1 MQAII
6 IDDEKHCRDVLQM
19 LLNKYCPQVKVI
31 ATCAD
36 GKSGLEAIQA
46 SEPNLV
52 FLDVEMPG
60 MDGFE
65 MLQACKNINFSV
77 VFTTAYDQY
86 AIQAIRHSA
95 IDFLLK
101 PIDKDELIQAVNRAQ
116 AHAQA
121 SPPNKKVDTLLQFLQ
136 QHLQPNERIA
146 LPTLDGL
153 RMMPIKEILYCESDG
168 GYTRIFMQQGV
179 QDKPAVLICRTLK
192 EVEDVLKEKG
202 FFRVHNSY
210 LINLS
215 YIDKYI
221 KGDGGEIV
229 MSDGKSIPVSRNRKQ
244 EFLTRIERL

>member
-19 LLNKYCPQVKVI
+19 LLNKYCPQVKIVAMCNDGTTALAAI
-31 ATCAD
+31 A
-36 GKSGLEAIQA
+36 QY
-46 SEPNLV
+46 EPNLI

-65 MLQACKNINFSV
+65 LLQAIPQPTFSV
-77 VFTTAYDQY
+77 VFTTAYNQY

-95 IDFLLK
+95 LDFLLK
-101 PIDKDELIQAVNRAQ
+101 PIDKDELIQAVQRAQ
-116 AHAQA
+116 QAQQQA
-121 SPPNKKVDTLLQFLQ
+121 SHPTKKVDNLLQFLQ

-168 GYTRIFMQQGV
+168 GYTRIFMQQ
-179 QDKPAVLICRTLK
+179 QHDKAVLICRTLK